1 MSRIRLHKHLFT
13 SLFFHALVSSLLKW
27 YMLTNSESQYRS
39 VATASSSIL
48 SLLCLLLSILLRYF
62 RSTTYLWM
70 FNEALYLHQLIKNAF
85 TQPPLTPLIILAY
98 FLPLTTTTV
107 YILIRSLS
115 NGLNINSTNESLMA
129 HNLSETFRLQLEYRK
144 DRNRSNNKF
153 NDSYFDN
160 VFEVIDEYEDVSPL
174 IEEDKCW
181 LMPAQ
186 NSWLEWIINAPNLAI
201 LIVSTFS
208 ITIYARHQFCILLR
222 SSFSIQV
229 VCTLFTYC

>member
-1 MSRIRLHKHLFT
+1 
-13 SLFFHALVSSLLKW
+13 
-27 YMLTNSESQYRS
+27 
-39 VATASSSIL
+39 
-48 SLLCLLLSILLRYF
+48 
-62 RSTTYLWM
+62 M

-98 FLPLTTTTV
+98 FLPLTTTTI
-107 YILIRSLS
+107 YILIRFLS

-129 HNLSETFRLQLEYRK
+129 SNLSETFRLQLEYQRDK
-144 DRNRSNNKF
+144 NKSYNKS

-201 LIVSTFS
+201 LIVSTFW
-208 ITIYARHQFCILLR
+208 ITSMSFQHINYKCTFEIIFLYTSGLHFVLKLL
-222 SSFSIQV
+222 V
-229 VCTLFTYC
+229 